1 MRSAKRLATATI
13 IAVALASSASAQTAD
28 PPVLSTVPTPPPGA
42 SSNPAQMSGLPI
54 QVGDLPPGMVT
65 VRVIRGN
72 FNENVTNQ
80 KVELQL
86 VALGQSRAVLTGQDG
101 RAVFGGLQLGQ
112 TVQARAV
119 VDGEALDSQSF
130 ILPFEGG
137 VRLVLVA
144 GAGLTASAPTGQGND
159 STPVTAMVPV
169 FFGLVTVGVAALWLL
184 PAGRRRKAER
194 TRPAGPRSESPH
206 ADDGF

>member
-1 MRSAKRLATATI
+1 MIPMRSAKHLATATI
-13 IAVALASSASAQTAD
+13 IAMALASSASAQTAD

-119 VDGEALDSQSF
+119 V
-130 ILPFEGG
+130 
-137 VRLVLVA
+137 A